1 MSLGDGA
8 GGAPHGAR
16 ERLWLSCHVSGG
28 VTERVTQW
36 QASAGGRTASCA
48 RGRQA
53 HGPGASLERRSRL
66 SEGQG
71 RARALPKAIEEAPP
85 KSMDGAPAITRCR
98 TAVRGPDSCGKLLWE
113 IQGLDKQAMAA
124 CGRTVLVSSS
134 FSAGSVEWRAFVYP
148 NGETEKKKGHV
159 SAFVEIVTP
168 GKAVECAF
176 SLSVGGKCSGKLSK
190 KFGKPDT
197 RHSSNGDDNSLP
209 KGCGPCWGHSCWR
222 EWSHDALEKRGALSD
237 GKLIIEAEVCVA
249 PKAAPFDLANPPM
262 ATLVEVSSDESRL
275 RVLASDMGA
284 LQNDTDSADTTVVVG
299 EEEFRVHA
307 AVLSARSSV
316 FKALLHRKGD
326 RKSISLSEI
335 EPDVFKLLLRYLY
348 TGELPQGD
356 AATVEMHQHLLVAAD
371 RFDVASLFQ
380 ACECALV
387 CSLSVESVGYTLVLA
402 EQHGAKILKSTALQ
416 YVTSHAREVTM
427 TRGWWHLIHAT
438 PMLQSEAF
446 LAALGCQDTR
456 VVPPPAAGVDKKTTG
471 APVARQRRK
480 RRA

>member
-1 MSLGDGA
+1 M
-8 GGAPHGAR
+8 PHGAR
-16 ERLWLSCHVSGG
+16 VRLWHPRRVSGG

-36 QASAGGRTASCA
+36 QASASGRTASCA
-48 RGRQA
+48 RGGLARS
-53 HGPGASLERRSRL
+53 PGASLERRSRL
-66 SEGQG
+66 SERQG

-85 KSMDGAPAITRCR
+85 KSMDDAPAITRCR

-113 IQGLDKQAMAA
+113 IQGMDKQAMAA
-124 CGRTVLVSSS
+124 CGRTVLKSSR
-134 FSAGSVEWRAFVYP
+134 FSAGGVEWRVNVYP
-148 NGETEKKKGHV
+148 NGKFEGNVGHV

-176 SLSVGGKCSGKLSK
+176 SLSVGGKCSGKFSK

-209 KGCGPCWGHSCWR
+209 KDCVTCWGHSGWA
-222 EWSHDALEKRGALSD
+222 EWSRDALEKRGALSD

-249 PKAAPFDLANPPM
+249 PFFDLANPPM

-275 RVLASDMGA
+275 RALASDMGA

-299 EEEFRVHA
+299 DEEFRVHA

-326 RKSISLSEI
+326 SKSISLSEI

-348 TGELPQGD
+348 TGELPQGN

-416 YVTSHAREVTM
+416 YVTTHAREVTT

-438 PMLQSEAF
+438 PTLQSEAF

-456 VVPPPAAGVDKKTTG
+456 VVSPLAAGADKQTTG
-471 APVARQRRK
+471 APVARQRRQ

>member
-1 MSLGDGA
+1 MS
-8 GGAPHGAR
+8 
-16 ERLWLSCHVSGG
+16 
-28 VTERVTQW
+28 
-36 QASAGGRTASCA
+36 
-48 RGRQA
+48 
-53 HGPGASLERRSRL
+53 
-66 SEGQG
+66 
-71 RARALPKAIEEAPP
+71 
-85 KSMDGAPAITRCR
+85 
-98 TAVRGPDSCGKLLWE
+98 
-113 IQGLDKQAMAA
+113 
-124 CGRTVLVSSS
+124 
-134 FSAGSVEWRAFVYP
+134 EWRVNVYP
-148 NGETEKKKGHV
+148 NGKNEGAEGHV

-168 GKAVECAF
+168 GKAVECTY
-176 SLSVGGKCSGKLSK
+176 SLSVGGKCSGRISK

-197 RHSSNGDDNSLP
+197 RHYSNGDNNSLLE
-209 KGCGPCWGHSCWR
+209 GCEPSWGRLYWA

-237 GKLIIEAEVCVA
+237 GKLVIEAEVCV
-249 PKAAPFDLANPPM
+249 APFDLANPPM

-275 RVLASDMGA
+275 RALASDMGA

-299 EEEFRVHA
+299 DEEFRVHA

-316 FKALLHRKGD
+316 FKALLRREGGS
-326 RKSISLSEI
+326 KSISLSEI

-380 ACECALV
+380 ACECALIG
-387 CSLSVESVGYTLVLA
+387 SLSVESVGYTLVLA

-416 YVTSHAREVTM
+416 YVTTHAREVTM

-438 PMLQSEAF
+438 PTLQSEAF

-456 VVPPPAAGVDKKTTG
+456 VVSPPAAGADKQTTG

>member
-1 MSLGDGA
+1 
-8 GGAPHGAR
+8 
-16 ERLWLSCHVSGG
+16 
-28 VTERVTQW
+28 
-36 QASAGGRTASCA
+36 
-48 RGRQA
+48 
-53 HGPGASLERRSRL
+53 
-66 SEGQG
+66 
-71 RARALPKAIEEAPP
+71 
-85 KSMDGAPAITRCR
+85 MDGAPAITRCR
-98 TAVRGPDSCGKLLWE
+98 TALRAPDSCGKLLWE
-113 IQGLDKQAMAA
+113 IQGMDKQAMAA
-124 CGRTVLVSSS
+124 CGRTVLKSSS
-134 FSAGSVEWRAFVYP
+134 FIAGGVEWRALVYP
-148 NGETEKKKGHV
+148 NGKLEGNVGHV
-159 SAFVEIVTP
+159 SAYLVIVTP
-168 GKAVECAF
+168 GKAVECTF
-176 SLSVGGKCSGKLSK
+176 SLSVGGERSGKLSK

-209 KGCGPCWGHSCWR
+209 KDCVTYWGHAYR
-222 EWSHDALEKRGALSD
+222 TEWSHDALEKRGALSD

-249 PKAAPFDLANPPM
+249 PFDLANPPM

-275 RVLASDMGA
+275 RALTSDMGA

-299 EEEFRVHA
+299 AEEFRVHA

-356 AATVEMHQHLLVAAD
+356 AATVEVHQHLLVAAD

-380 ACECALV
+380 ACECALIG
-387 CSLSVESVGYTLVLA
+387 SLSVESVGYTLVLA

-416 YVTSHAREVTM
+416 YVTIHAREVTM
-427 TRGWWHLIHAT
+427 TKGWWHLIHAT

-456 VVPPPAAGVDKKTTG
+456 VVPPPAAGADKETTG
-471 APVARQRRK
+471 APEARQRRK

>member
-1 MSLGDGA
+1 
-8 GGAPHGAR
+8 
-16 ERLWLSCHVSGG
+16 
-28 VTERVTQW
+28 
-36 QASAGGRTASCA
+36 
-48 RGRQA
+48 
-53 HGPGASLERRSRL
+53 
-66 SEGQG
+66 
-71 RARALPKAIEEAPP
+71 
-85 KSMDGAPAITRCR
+85 MDGAPAITRCR
-98 TAVRGPDSCGKLLWE
+98 TAVRGPDSCGKLSWE
-113 IQGLDKQAMAA
+113 IQGMDKQAMAA
-124 CGRTVLVSSS
+124 YGRGKLESSS
-134 FSAGSVEWRAFVYP
+134 FSAGGIEWRVFVYP
-148 NGETEKKKGHV
+148 NGDRKEQDGHV
-159 SAFVEIVTP
+159 DVSLEIVTP
-168 GKAVECAF
+168 GKAVECTF
-176 SLSVGGKCSGKLSK
+176 SISVGGKCCAGMSR
-190 KFGKPDT
+190 KFGRPDT
-197 RHSSNGDDNSLP
+197 GSSSNGDDNSLL
-209 KGCGPCWGHSCWR
+209 KGCMPSDGPPLRNEWA

-237 GKLIIEAEVCVA
+237 RKLIIEAEVCV
-249 PKAAPFDLANPPM
+249 APFDLANPPM

-275 RVLASDMGA
+275 RALASDMGA

-299 EEEFRVHA
+299 DEEFRVHA

-326 RKSISLSEI
+326 SKSISLSEI

-387 CSLSVESVGYTLVLA
+387 CSLSVESAGYTLVLA
-402 EQHGAKILKSTALQ
+402 EQHGAKILKSAALQ
-416 YVTSHAREVTM
+416 YVTTHAREVTM

-438 PMLQSEAF
+438 PTLQSEAF

-456 VVPPPAAGVDKKTTG
+456 VVPPPAAGADKKTTG